1 MLRYVQHDTLSM
13 RDASDSRL
21 ALFPGVLASGLMGG
35 TGAHGVFRNRRS
47 PIRNRQSISGQ
58 SMVESALVLVF
69 LSFVLF
75 GMLQVALKLN
85 AEQIQNFGSYVAA
98 RSRIVG
104 FNDGVVQKAW
114 LIGNILNSG
123 EMRAPEAGLTA
134 VAQVAVESWAI
145 PDFLQSSYTAWE
157 LQPQLNYE
165 FWENFPN
172 VPSAGPFDTYTA
184 TSEYEFPLVIARA
197 LPILAGSMGGTNATV
212 RSTVTMENHFPFYL
226 QWN

>member
-1 MLRYVQHDTLSM
+1 
-13 RDASDSRL
+13 
-21 ALFPGVLASGLMGG
+21 
-35 TGAHGVFRNRRS
+35 
-47 PIRNRQSISGQ
+47 
-58 SMVESALVLVF
+58 MVESALVLVL

-85 AEQIQNFGSYVAA
+85 AEQVQNFGSYVAA

-123 EMRAPEAGLTA
+123 EMLAPEEGLTA
-134 VAQVAVESWAI
+134 VAQVAVEYWAI
-145 PDFLQSSYTAWE
+145 SDFLQSSYTAWE

-165 FWENFPN
+165 FWESFPG
-172 VPSAGPFDTYTA
+172 VSSAGPFDTYTA
-184 TSEYEFPLVIARA
+184 NSEYAFPLVIAQA
-197 LPILAGSMGGTNATV
+197 LPILAGSMGGTNATI
-212 RSTVTMENHFPFYL
+212 RSAVTMENHFPYYL

>member
-1 MLRYVQHDTLSM
+1 MNASLESLLRGKTRWSAVFS
-13 RDASDSRL
+13 S
-21 ALFPGVLASGLMGG
+21 GVAP
-35 TGAHGVFRNRRS
+35 ADFRNWQLA
-47 PIRNRQSISGQ
+47 IGNRQFRRGQ
-58 SMVESALVLVF
+58 SMVESALVLVL

-85 AEQIQNFGSYVAA
+85 AEQVQNFGSYVAA

-123 EMRAPEAGLTA
+123 EMLAPEEGLTA
-134 VAQVAVESWAI
+134 VAQVAVEYWAI
-145 PDFLQSSYTAWE
+145 SDFLQSSYTAWE

-165 FWENFPN
+165 FWESFPG
-172 VPSAGPFDTYTA
+172 VSSAGPFDTYTA
-184 TSEYEFPLVIARA
+184 NSEYAFPLVIAQA
-197 LPILAGSMGGTNATV
+197 LPILAGSMGGTNATI
-212 RSTVTMENHFPFYL
+212 RSAVTMENHFPYYL